1 MTPPSWYRLGTKAG
15 TPCADSRNRL
25 PLYPLLVL
33 VFLLASAASVRGQET
48 PDTLPDTIAPVV
60 DSIAIVTEN
69 VFSPEEAQKTGIFR
83 VANSLRF
90 TTRQRFVAKEI
101 LLKVGQ
107 PYDSLLAE
115 ETERNLR
122 RLGLFR
128 QVDVDTAR
136 VDGKLVATVHTR
148 DSWSTQPIVQLSL
161 ASDGT
166 WTGRFGLT
174 ESNLFGTGNMGHVAW
189 RKDVDRDGLEFAT
202 ELRRVAGSSVNVG
215 GRYFNLSDG
224 NFGDWFAGDPW
235 RSFNDRSAFT
245 YRGAAAARQA
255 IQYRVESTEV
265 TDTTRYWRNNYSH
278 RVVGGYATRATPR
291 AYTRIGI
298 VGEYRNQK
306 YVLVSDTSQA
316 VPDTIQGFVGVF
328 GEYRRS
334 QFMVTR
340 FLNGFATEDIDLS
353 ESLSLGFNLAP
364 SAFGFPQTGLGPSL
378 TMQAG
383 SPLGDGFVHGRLH
396 ANGLFN
402 SAGLDSGRVVLRV
415 TVAQKPG
422 LRHAT
427 VLHARAG
434 IMENPP
440 PGGEFDLGFEF
451 PPRSWAPHSFV
462 GTRSLWGTLE
472 HRWFPFDQILKL
484 AGLGLAGFLDYG
496 GAWYADQSPRW
507 GGAVGIG
514 IRTGWS
520 RTSVADTGRI
530 DIGYRFGT
538 GVTGNRWVISFGG
551 GWIFP

>member
-1 MTPPSWYRLGTKAG
+1 LTPPSWYRLGTKER
-15 TPCADSRNRL
+15 TPCTDRRDQL
-25 PLYPLLVL
+25 PPCPLLAL
-33 VFLLASAASVRGQET
+33 VFLVASASSLRGQEAILT
-48 PDTLPDTIAPVV
+48 DSIAPVL

-69 VFSPEEAQKTGIFR
+69 VFSPEEAQNTGIFR
-83 VANSLRF
+83 VANGFRF
-90 TTRQRFVAKEI
+90 KTHHWVVSREV
-101 LLKVGQ
+101 LLEVGQ
-107 PYDSLLAE
+107 PYDSLLAA

-128 QVDVDTAR
+128 QVDVDTSR

-148 DSWSTQPIVQLSL
+148 DSWSTQPIVQLSV

-174 ESNLFGTGNMGHVAW
+174 ESNLLGTGNIGHVAW

-202 ELRRVAGSSVNVG
+202 ELRRVAGSEINVG

-235 RSFNDRSAFT
+235 RSFSDRHSVT
-245 YRGAAAARQA
+245 YRGEAADRQA
-255 IQYRVESTEV
+255 LQYRVESGDL
-265 TDTTRYWRNNYSH
+265 TDTTRYWRNNYAH
-278 RVVGGYATRATPR
+278 RLVGGIATRATPR
-291 AYTRIGI
+291 AYTRIGV

-340 FLNGFATEDIDLS
+340 FLNGFMTQDIDLS
-353 ESLSLGFNLAP
+353 ESLSLGLTVAP
-364 SAFGFPQTGLGPSL
+364 SAFGFPETGLGPSL
-378 TMQAG
+378 SMQAG
-383 SPLGDGFVHGRLH
+383 SPLGDGFVHGRLD

-402 SAGLDSGRVVLRV
+402 SAGLDSGRVMLRV

-422 LRHAT
+422 VRHAT

-451 PPRSWAPHSFV
+451 PPRSWSPHSFV
-462 GTRSLWGTLE
+462 GTRTVWGTLE
-472 HRWFPFDQILKL
+472 HRWFPLDQILSL

-507 GGAVGIG
+507 GGAVGFG

-530 DIGYRFGT
+530 DIGYRFGSD
-538 GVTGNRWVISFGG
+538 VTGNRWVISFGG

>member
-1 MTPPSWYRLGTKAG
+1 MSGAVRRGRCLVPQVLALALLSVWAAPVSGQVTPETPPDNIV
-15 TPCADSRNRL
+15 P
-25 PLYPLLVL
+25 
-33 VFLLASAASVRGQET
+33 
-48 PDTLPDTIAPVV
+48 PVV
-60 DSIAIVTEN
+60 DSIVIVTEN
-69 VFSPEEAQKTGIFR
+69 VFSPEEAGKTGIFR
-83 VANSLRF
+83 VANGLRF
-90 TTRQRFVAKEI
+90 KTQHWVVGREI

-122 RLGLFR
+122 SLGLFR
-128 QVDVDTAR
+128 QVDVDTSR

-148 DSWSTQPIVQLSL
+148 DSWSTQPIIQLSL

-174 ESNLFGTGNMGHVAW
+174 ESNLLGTGNLGHVAW

-202 ELRRVAGSSVNVG
+202 ELRRVAGSEVNVG

-235 RSFNDRSAFT
+235 RSFSDRHAVI
-245 YRGAAAARQA
+245 YRGEAAARQA
-255 IQYRVESTEV
+255 LRYRVESSEV
-265 TDTTRYWRNNYSH
+265 TDTTRYWRNNYAH
-278 RVVGGYATRATPR
+278 RLSGGIATRASPR

-298 VGEYRNQK
+298 VGEYRKQK
-306 YVLVSDTSQA
+306 YVLVADTSQA
-316 VPDTIQGFVGVF
+316 VPDTTQGFVGVF

-353 ESLSLGFNLAP
+353 ESLALGLNVAP
-364 SAFGFPQTGLGPSL
+364 NAFGYEHTGLGPSL

-383 SPLGDGFVHGRLH
+383 SPLGEGFVHGRLH

-422 LRHAT
+422 VRHAT

-440 PGGEFDLGFEF
+440 PGGEFDLGFEL
-451 PPRSWAPHSFV
+451 PPRSWSPHSFV
-462 GTRSLWGTLE
+462 GTRTLWGTME
-472 HRWFPFDQILKL
+472 HRWYPFDQIFSL

-507 GGAVGIG
+507 GGAVGFG

-520 RTSVADTGRI
+520 RASVADTGRI

-538 GVTGNRWVISFGG
+538 DVTGSRWVISFGG